1 MITIAPATAPPDD
14 MNSLTQTV
22 IPALVDANY
31 TNSVAF
37 LQQYTNYLSIIQE
50 FTDSVD
56 RCIRYN
62 KALNSSEVVNNS
74 VSIFKEVNDN
84 YKTLDNQ
91 FLIYWLGKYKRSVAT
106 IQQLVLSQAGPT
118 SIYGQLSDS
127 IGLLSNTSN
136 MLTDSVI
143 PYNDIDVTTYPAPIT
158 YPANLANKIRPNS
171 LSVAS
176 SLSKATTIMFRQN
189 IINIQFLYATS
200 SEAHGSNLITDIA
213 SYSSARQYATTIV
226 NQLKSDFSVMFKLM
240 GFFCNIND
248 YTGYNPA
255 DYTLNQASLAGNI
268 YFTSVVQ
275 GSNVTIDLL
284 GKRVKDTR
292 SSLTIA
298 GSLVST
304 T

>member
-1 MITIAPATAPPDD
+1 MIIPAPTIAPPDD

-22 IPALVDANY
+22 IPALTDANY
-31 TNSVAF
+31 ANSVAF
-37 LQQYTNYLSIIQE
+37 LQQYTNYLSIIQD

-62 KALNSSEVVNNS
+62 RALNSSEVVNDS

-91 FLIYWLGKYKRSVAT
+91 FLIYWLGKYKRSVSV
-106 IQQLVLSQAGPT
+106 IQQLVLDQAGPT

-127 IGLLSNTSN
+127 IGLLSNTSY

-143 PYNDIDVTTYPAPIT
+143 PYNDIDVTVYPAPIT

-171 LSVAS
+171 ISVAS
-176 SLSKATTIMFRQN
+176 SLSKATTVMFRQN
-189 IINIQFLYATS
+189 IINIQFQYATS
-200 SEAHGSNLITDIA
+200 SEAHGSNLITDIT
-213 SYSSARQYATTIV
+213 SYSRARKYATTIV

-248 YTGYNPA
+248 HTGYNPA

-284 GKRVKDTR
+284 GKRIKDTR

-298 GSLVST
+298 DTLVST
-304 T
+304 V